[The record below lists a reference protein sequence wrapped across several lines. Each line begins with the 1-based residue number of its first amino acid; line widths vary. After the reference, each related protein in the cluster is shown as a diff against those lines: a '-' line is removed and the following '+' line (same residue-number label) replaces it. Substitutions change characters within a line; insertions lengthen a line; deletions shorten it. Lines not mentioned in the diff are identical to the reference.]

1 MVPLVPIPFSTA
13 NVATAPPA
21 VVSALKNVQP
31 GSTVLV
37 LPFPDANFTDPM
49 RWQGDTHF
57 RFAMPGG
64 YFIGPAWDGR
74 GYIGGDVA
82 RASTTLLR
90 QIADGTHG
98 PQLSTTDLQT
108 LQSDLAYWHVSA
120 VMLGPGHGTA
130 ALSQALTGA
139 LGAPP
144 FHDGDT
150 MLWPVKPGAA

>member
-1 MVPLVPIPFSTA
+1 
-13 NVATAPPA
+13 
-21 VVSALKNVQP
+21 LKDVRP

-49 RWQGDTHF
+49 RWQGDTDF

-82 RASTTLLR
+82 RSSTTLLR
-90 QIADGTHG
+90 QIADGTRG
-98 PQLSTTDLQT
+98 PEITETELQT
-108 LQSDLAYWHVSA
+108 LNTDLAYWHVSA
-120 VMLGPGHGTA
+120 VVLGPGRGNR

-139 LGAPP
+139 LGPP
-144 FHDGDT
+144 QFASGDT
-150 MLWPVKPGAA
+150 LLWSLTPGGVYGSNL